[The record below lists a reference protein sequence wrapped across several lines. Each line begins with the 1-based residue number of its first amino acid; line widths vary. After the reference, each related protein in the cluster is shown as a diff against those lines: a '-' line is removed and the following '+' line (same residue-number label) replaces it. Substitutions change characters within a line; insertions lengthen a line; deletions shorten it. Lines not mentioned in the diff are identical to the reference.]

1 MPTRLRKVRRLRG
14 SRTHGYGQIGQHR
27 HSGKQGGHGNAGLH
41 KHKWSW
47 MLKYEPDHFG
57 RDDFVPPGYP
67 KVERWMNVGDLDGS
81 ELAGTGEKAG
91 KDPVELDLAAAGIQK
106 LLGSGS
112 VERAYNIRVPSFT
125 KRAQSKVEEAGGKMS
140 VG

>member
-27 HSGKQGGHGNAGLH
+27 HSGQQGGHGNAGMH

-47 MLKYEPDHFG
+47 TIKYEPDHFG

-67 KVERWMNVGDLDGS
+67 KVERWVNVGDLDDFG
-81 ELAGTGEKAG
+81 LTPG
-91 KDPVELDLAAAGIQK
+91 KGPIEVDLTRMGVQK
-106 LLGSGS
+106 LLGSGT
-112 VERAYNIRVPSFT
+112 VGRAYSVKVPSFT
-125 KRAQSKVEEAGGKMS
+125 KRAQSKLEEAGGKILS
-140 VG
+140 